1 MKRKILCVLFAA
13 ALAAM
18 CLFAVSCSGN
28 GGDSDDSSNEAV
40 SGNDG
45 VTETDVTT
53 DNNETNAMTDEP
65 YESAMATEN
74 EDTTSSKSYSDP
86 YDDGS
91 VTTNT
96 AAENTTAADSDDG
109 SEMTVYTIKYVA
121 LGDSICYGYGLDS
134 PETERY
140 SVLVASYIDAY
151 EYYECGEYN
160 YGVNGQTS
168 SELLETLKNGEIT
181 ELSDADVVTVSIG
194 ANNILSP
201 ATSFFINYVAASLIE
216 DDTTRNAALAS
227 LYTDFISELDAGV
240 AAFEADLPE
249 IIENIYKSAP
259 IAEIIFQTVYNP
271 FRNFD
276 LAIDTGNGEVSL
288 SELAD
293 VYITKINDIINGNWG
308 VYGYEIADI
317 YTAFESE
324 IDVVF
329 ADAAGT
335 SLLSFDPH
343 PTAKGHELIA
353 KTIFAL
359 IYLD

>member
-1 MKRKILCVLFAA
+1 MKRKILSVLFAA

-28 GGDSDDSSNEAV
+28 GGDSDDSLNESV
-40 SGNDG
+40 SGNDD

-53 DNNETNAMTDEP
+53 DNNETNAITDEP
-65 YESAMATEN
+65 YESVMATEN

-96 AAENTTAADSDDG
+96 AADNTTAADSDDG

-151 EYYECGEYN
+151 EYYECDEYN

-240 AAFEADLPE
+240 TAFEADLPE

-259 IAEIIFQTVYNP
+259 MAEIIFQTVYNP

-288 SELAD
+288 SVLAD
-293 VYITKINDIINGNWG
+293 VYISKINDIIEGNWG

-317 YTAFESE
+317 NAAFANE

-329 ADAAGT
+329 ADAEGT